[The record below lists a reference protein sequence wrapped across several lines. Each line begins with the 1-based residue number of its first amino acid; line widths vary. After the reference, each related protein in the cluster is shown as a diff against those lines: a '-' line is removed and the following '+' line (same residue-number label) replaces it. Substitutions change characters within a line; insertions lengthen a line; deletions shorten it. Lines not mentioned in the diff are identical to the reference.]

1 MGGQPPFRS
10 FYISTMAFSGTRYVV
25 TYDDGDNTNTQ
36 RLEVIAESASMAE
49 TRVTQLFP
57 SAQNIVVVSA

>member
-36 RLEVIAESASMAE
+36 RLEVVAETADMAE
-49 TRVTQLFP
+49 ARAKHLFP
-57 SAQNIVVVSA
+57 SAQNVVVAAA